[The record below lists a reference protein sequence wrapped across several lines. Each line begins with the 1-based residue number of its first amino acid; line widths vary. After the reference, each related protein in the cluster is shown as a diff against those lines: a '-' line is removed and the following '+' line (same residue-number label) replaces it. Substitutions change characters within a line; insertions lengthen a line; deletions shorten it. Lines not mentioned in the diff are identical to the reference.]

1 MDDHRG
7 RVCVIGAGYAGIGLA
22 RALRGAGIPYDHL
35 EATDRIGGNWSH
47 GVYDSTHLISSK
59 KSTQYADFPMPEH
72 YPTFPSAAQMLEY
85 LQSYVDRSG
94 LAENLEFD
102 TEVRSVRPVDANGT
116 AGWLVELASG
126 EVRHYRAVVVANG
139 HYWERNLPWYPGEFT
154 GTQLHSKDYK
164 NPADL
169 SGRRVLVVGAGNSAS
184 DIAVEAS
191 AAVGTA
197 DVSMRRGYWFIPK
210 TLFGVPSSEWD
221 RIWWPI
227 PLQRTVFKQALR
239 LSYGDYRR
247 YGLQRPDHRLFTRD
261 VTVNTSLM
269 YALQHGKVSV
279 RPEIERF
286 DGARVRFTDGTSAEY
301 DTIVWATGFHTRF
314 PMLDESMFVWENGDP
329 LLVEHVLVPRYA
341 NLYLWG
347 LVAPRSGAGRIISFG
362 ADFLAEAIPAQDGV
376 TEPLSDMLAR
386 RFPARSSMLAGSA
399 EILCRIRLLR
409 SALRLQRARAVLRP
423 RNNLSKEPIGS

>member
-1 MDDHRG
+1 
-7 RVCVIGAGYAGIGLA
+7 
-22 RALRGAGIPYDHL
+22 
-35 EATDRIGGNWSH
+35 
-47 GVYDSTHLISSK
+47 
-59 KSTQYADFPMPEH
+59 
-72 YPTFPSAAQMLEY
+72 
-85 LQSYVDRSG
+85 
-94 LAENLEFD
+94 
-102 TEVRSVRPVDANGT
+102 
-116 AGWLVELASG
+116 
-126 EVRHYRAVVVANG
+126 
-139 HYWERNLPWYPGEFT
+139 
-154 GTQLHSKDYK
+154 
-164 NPADL
+164 
-169 SGRRVLVVGAGNSAS
+169 
-184 DIAVEAS
+184 
-191 AAVGTA
+191 
-197 DVSMRRGYWFIPK
+197 
-210 TLFGVPSSEWD
+210 
-221 RIWWPI
+221 
-227 PLQRTVFKQALR
+227 
-239 LSYGDYRR
+239 
-247 YGLQRPDHRLFTRD
+247 
-261 VTVNTSLM
+261 M